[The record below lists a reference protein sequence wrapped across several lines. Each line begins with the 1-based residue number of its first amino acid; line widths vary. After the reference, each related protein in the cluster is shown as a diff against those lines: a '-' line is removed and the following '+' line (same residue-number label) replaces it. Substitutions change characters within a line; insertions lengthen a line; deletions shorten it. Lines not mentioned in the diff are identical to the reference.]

1 MYLFSS
7 LETFHGVTK
16 ANSIKF
22 SQLSVQWRLTPTPQR
37 QATFHRQGTVQ
48 PPTRLFSRQNAATA
62 RSGVPR
68 TPYFWPADYPL
79 SFINL
84 LVSLTALKKE
94 LHLRLHFHYSKSNKS
109 ELARGRDTQCKAWED
124 PQNITS
130 TLQPQKWDS
139 SSLWPCDVYSISD

>member
-7 LETFHGVTK
+7 VETVHGVTK

-48 PPTRLFSRQNAATA
+48 PPTRLFSRQNVATA

-84 LVSLTALKKE
+84 LVSLTELQKE
-94 LHLRLHFHYSKSNKS
+94 LHLRLHFHYSESKQIRTGQRKRYTVQGLGGS
-109 ELARGRDTQCKAWED
+109 
-124 PQNITS
+124 
-130 TLQPQKWDS
+130 QKHDS
-139 SSLWPCDVYSISD
+139 HSPTPEVGLVLLVALRCA